1 MKNINRINYI
11 NWLFFTCAFGMFPL
25 FFLMIARLFT
35 GNEINL
41 VTAEKEIFFLTIVL
55 CADVLK
61 TLNNSKKEDFEPLKA
76 VLHGLSIIVMILS
89 SVLYGVFLIYEI
101 ENFEIYKLSAMLCMI
116 SALVGGILHSI
127 IEPYQNHSDKNTV
140 EKLEFCISKTG
151 MSKIDI
157 IRKGINL
164 VYKELKE
171 KE

>member
-89 SVLYGVFLIYEI
+89 SVLYGVLLIYEI
-101 ENFEIYKLSAMLCMI
+101 ENFEIGRASCRER
-116 SALVGGILHSI
+116 V
-127 IEPYQNHSDKNTV
+127 
-140 EKLEFCISKTG
+140 
-151 MSKIDI
+151 
-157 IRKGINL
+157 
-164 VYKELKE
+164 
-171 KE
+171 